1 MASLVIVQKTIELR
15 QLLLGVKYKYMSK
28 QNFTEQTKSIFPWLI
43 MILMSSVTFVGI
55 LSELMPSGVLPLMM
69 ADLNISEVQTGNL
82 VGYYAIASA
91 IFAIPLISMTMQFNR
106 KYLLMILLGGFAIS
120 NIIAGLVYDYTTIII
135 LRVIGGI
142 CAGVMW
148 PMIAAYG
155 MRLVDEKDHGKAIA
169 VIMAGTTLGISIG
182 MPIMTS
188 IGNDYGWRTEFIGLG
203 VFIIGIALVSFFA
216 LPSIPGEKL
225 TKSSSPFALLK
236 IPAVLIV
243 LLLTLLGVVAHY
255 GVYVYITSLVDEI
268 QLVGGVESAL
278 LFFGIGSLISVL
290 LAIKYTDKHLRLL
303 TISMF
308 ALLIISMVI
317 FLMFGRTTGM
327 GYFAFFLWGLS
338 FGPLVTLLQAAVSRQ
353 VDTAKDVATSVQSS
367 VFNLSIMIASS
378 AAGLLLGMYSPMSLI
393 YLAIALAIPGL
404 IISFFTKKALS

>member
-1 MASLVIVQKTIELR
+1 M
-15 QLLLGVKYKYMSK
+15 
-28 QNFTEQTKSIFPWLI
+28 TEQVKRMFPWLI
-43 MILMSSVTFVGI
+43 MMLMSSVTFVGI

-69 ADLNISEVQTGNL
+69 DDLNISEVQAGNL

-91 IFAIPLISMTMQFNR
+91 IFAIPLIAMTMQVNR
-106 KYLLMILLGGFAIS
+106 KYLLLILLSGFAVS
-120 NIIAGLVYDYTTIII
+120 NIVAGLVHDYSIVIA

-155 MRLVDEKDHGKAIA
+155 MRLTDKQHHGKAIA
-169 VIMAGTTLGISIG
+169 VIMAGNTLGISIG

-188 IGNDYGWRTEFIGLG
+188 IGYDYGWRAEFIGLG
-203 VFIIGIALVSFFA
+203 GFILLIGLISLIA
-216 LPSIPGEKL
+216 LPSTPGEKL

-268 QLVGGVESAL
+268 NLAGGIESAL
-278 LFFGIGSLISVL
+278 FIFGVGSLISVL
-290 LAIKYTDKHLRLL
+290 LAIKLTDKYLREL
-303 TISMF
+303 TIAMF
-308 ALLIISMVI
+308 ALLIVSMVVI
-317 FLMFGRTTGM
+317 LMLGKTFGM
-327 GYFAFFLWGLS
+327 AHVAFFMWGLS

-353 VDTAKDVATSVQSS
+353 VSKAKDVATSVQSS

-378 AAGLLLGMYSPMSLI
+378 AAGILLGIYSPMSLV
-393 YLAIALAIPGL
+393 YFAIALAIPGL
-404 IISFFTKKALS
+404 VISIFSKKALA

>member
-1 MASLVIVQKTIELR
+1 
-15 QLLLGVKYKYMSK
+15 MSK
-28 QNFTEQTKSIFPWLI
+28 QTLTAQTKSVFPWLI

-69 ADLNISEVQTGNL
+69 ADLNINEVQTGNL

-106 KYLLMILLGGFAIS
+106 KMLLMILLGGFAVS
-120 NIIAGLVYDYTTIII
+120 NILAGLVHDYMLIIV
-135 LRVIGGI
+135 LRVVGGI

-155 MRLVDEKDHGKAIA
+155 MRLVDEKHHGKAIA

-203 VFIIGIALVSFFA
+203 VVIIAIAIVSFFA

-236 IPAVLIV
+236 IPEVLIV
-243 LLLTLLGVVAHY
+243 LLLTLLGVIAHY

-268 QLVGGVESAL
+268 QLSGGVESAL
-278 LFFGIGSLISVL
+278 LYFGIGSLISVL
-290 LAIKYTDKHLRLL
+290 LAIKYTDKYLRLL
-303 TISMF
+303 TIAMF
-308 ALLIISMVI
+308 GLLIISMSV
-317 FLMFGRTTGM
+317 FLFFGGTTGM
-327 GYFAFFLWGLS
+327 GHFAFFLWGLS

-353 VDTAKDVATSVQSS
+353 VETAKDVATSVQSS

-378 AAGLLLGMYSPMSLI
+378 VAGLLLGIYSPMSLV
-393 YLAIALAIPGL
+393 YLAIGLSVPGI
-404 IISFFTKKALS
+404 IISVFARKALG

>member
-1 MASLVIVQKTIELR
+1 MNTQPISEKAR
-15 QLLLGVKYKYMSK
+15 
-28 QNFTEQTKSIFPWLI
+28 KSFPWLM

-69 ADLNISEVQTGNL
+69 DDLNINEVQTGNL

-91 IFAIPLISMTMQFNR
+91 IFAIPLISLTMQFNR
-106 KYLLMILLGGFAIS
+106 KYLLLILLGGFAVS
-120 NIIAGLVYDYTTIII
+120 NVIAGLVHDYTIII
-135 LRVIGGI
+135 ALRVIGGI

-188 IGNDYGWRTEFIGLG
+188 IGNEYGWRNEFMGLGAFIFAIGL
-203 VFIIGIALVSFFA
+203 ISFFI
-216 LPSIPGEKL
+216 LPSTPGEKL
-225 TKSSSPFALLK
+225 TKNSSPFALLK
-236 IPAVLIV
+236 IPEVLLI
-243 LLLTLLGVVAHY
+243 LLLTLLGVIAHY
-255 GVYVYITSLVDEI
+255 GVYVYITSLVEEL
-268 QLVGGVESAL
+268 QLAGGVESAL

-290 LAIKYTDKHLRLL
+290 LAIKYTDNHLRLL
-303 TISMF
+303 TILMF
-308 ALLIISMVI
+308 AFIIISMVI
-317 FLMFGRTTGM
+317 FLLFGGTKGM
-327 GYFAFFLWGLS
+327 GHFGFFLWGIS

-353 VDTAKDVATSVQSS
+353 VETAKDVATSVQSS

-378 AAGLLLGMYSPMSLI
+378 AGGLLLGMYSPMSLVF
-393 YLAIALAIPGL
+393 LAIALSVPGMV
-404 IISFFTKKALS
+404 IAYFSKKALG

>member
-1 MASLVIVQKTIELR
+1 MATQNLT
-15 QLLLGVKYKYMSK
+15 YKA
-28 QNFTEQTKSIFPWLI
+28 KSAFPWLI

-69 ADLNISEVQTGNL
+69 ADLNINEVQTGNL

-106 KYLLMILLGGFAIS
+106 KMLLMILLGGFAVS
-120 NIIAGLVYDYTTIII
+120 NILAGLVHDYMLIIV
-135 LRVIGGI
+135 LRVVGGI

-155 MRLVDEKDHGKAIA
+155 MRLVDEKHHGKSIA
-169 VIMAGTTLGISIG
+169 VIMAGTTLGISLG
-182 MPIMTS
+182 MPMMTS
-188 IGNDYGWRTEFIGLG
+188 IGNEFGWRTEFIGLG
-203 VFIIGIALVSFFA
+203 VVILAIAIVGFFA

-236 IPAVLIV
+236 IPEVLIV
-243 LLLTLLGVVAHY
+243 LLLTLLGVIAHY

-268 QLVGGVESAL
+268 QLSGGVESAL
-278 LFFGIGSLISVL
+278 LYFGIGSLISVL
-290 LAIKYTDKHLRLL
+290 LAIKYTDKYLRLL
-303 TISMF
+303 TVAMF
-308 ALLIISMVI
+308 GLLIISMSV
-317 FLMFGRTTGM
+317 FLLFGGTSGL
-327 GYFAFFLWGLS
+327 GHFAFFLWGLS

-353 VDTAKDVATSVQSS
+353 VETAKDVATSVQSS

-378 AAGLLLGMYSPMSLI
+378 VAGLLLGIYSPMSLV
-393 YLAIALAIPGL
+393 YLAIGLSIPGM
-404 IISFFTKKALS
+404 IISIFARKALG

>member
-1 MASLVIVQKTIELR
+1 MTEEYSIE
-15 QLLLGVKYKYMSK
+15 KA
-28 QNFTEQTKSIFPWLI
+28 KSVFPWLI

-69 ADLNISEVQTGNL
+69 DDLNISEVQTGNL

-106 KYLLMILLGGFAIS
+106 KYLLLILLGGFAVS
-120 NIIAGLVYDYTTIII
+120 NIIAGLVHDYTVIIV

-155 MRLVDEKDHGKAIA
+155 MRLVPEKDHGKAIA
-169 VIMAGTTLGISIG
+169 VVMAGTTLGISIG

-188 IGNDYGWRTEFIGLG
+188 IGNTHGWRTEFIGLG
-203 VFIIGIALVSFFA
+203 GIIFAIALVSMFV
-216 LPSIPGEKL
+216 LPSAPGEKL

-236 IPAVLIV
+236 IPAVLII
-243 LLLTLLGVVAHY
+243 LLLTLLGVIAHY

-268 QLVGGVESAL
+268 QLAGGVESAL

-303 TISMF
+303 TVLMF
-308 ALLIISMVI
+308 VLLIVSMVF
-317 FLMFGRTTGM
+317 FLLFGGTKGM
-327 GYFAFFLWGLS
+327 GHFAFFLWGLS
-338 FGPLVTLLQAAVSRQ
+338 FGPLVTLLQAGVSRQ
-353 VDTAKDVATSVQSS
+353 VETAKDVATSVQSS
-367 VFNLSIMIASS
+367 VFNLSIMIASTV
-378 AAGLLLGMYSPMSLI
+378 AGLLLGIYSPMSLV
-393 YLAIALAIPGL
+393 YLAIALAIPGM
-404 IISFFTKKALS
+404 IISYFSKKTLG

>member
-1 MASLVIVQKTIELR
+1 
-15 QLLLGVKYKYMSK
+15 MSK
-28 QNFTEQTKSIFPWLI
+28 QNLVEQTKSVFPWLI

-106 KYLLMILLGGFAIS
+106 KYLLLILLGGFAIS
-120 NIIAGLVYDYTTIII
+120 NIIAGLVYDYTIII
-135 LRVIGGI
+135 VLRVIGGI

-155 MRLVDEKDHGKAIA
+155 MRLVDEQHHGKAIA
-169 VIMAGTTLGISIG
+169 VIMAGTTLGISLG
-182 MPIMTS
+182 MPIMTA
-188 IGNDYGWRTEFIGLG
+188 IGNKYGWRTEFIVLGGVIILIGL
-203 VFIIGIALVSFFA
+203 ISFFA

-225 TKSSSPFALLK
+225 TRSSSPFALLK

-243 LLLTLLGVVAHY
+243 LLLTLLGVIAHY

-268 QLVGGVESAL
+268 QLAGGVESAL

-303 TISMF
+303 TIAMF

-327 GYFAFFLWGLS
+327 GHFAFFLWGLS

-353 VDTAKDVATSVQSS
+353 VDKAKDVATSVQSS
-367 VFNLSIMIASS
+367 VFNLAIMVATTV
-378 AAGLLLGMYSPMSLI
+378 AGVLLGIYSPMGLI
-393 YLAIALAIPGL
+393 YFAIALSIPGM
-404 IISFFTKKALS
+404 IISFFSKKSLG

>member
-1 MASLVIVQKTIELR
+1 
-15 QLLLGVKYKYMSK
+15 MSQ
-28 QNFTEQTKSIFPWLI
+28 QNFTEQAKSVFPWLI

-69 ADLNISEVQTGNL
+69 ADLNINEVQTGNL

-120 NIIAGLVYDYTTIII
+120 NIIAGLVYDYTIII
-135 LRVIGGI
+135 VLRVIGGI

-155 MRLVDEKDHGKAIA
+155 MRLVDENNHGKAIA
-169 VIMAGTTLGISIG
+169 VIMAGTTLGISVG

-188 IGNDYGWRTEFIGLG
+188 IGNDYGWRTELIGLG
-203 VFIIGIALVSFFA
+203 GFIILIGLISFFA
-216 LPSIPGEKL
+216 LPSISGEKL

-236 IPAVLIV
+236 IPAVLLV
-243 LLLTLLGVVAHY
+243 LLLTLLGVIAHY

-268 QLVGGVESAL
+268 QLAGGVESAL

-290 LAIKYTDKHLRLL
+290 LAVKYTDKHLRLL
-303 TISMF
+303 TILMF

-317 FLMFGRTTGM
+317 FIWYGGTKGM
-327 GYFAFFLWGLS
+327 GHFAFFLWGLS

-353 VDTAKDVATSVQSS
+353 VETAKDVATSLQSS

-378 AAGLLLGMYSPMSLI
+378 VAGLLLGIYSPMSLV
-393 YLAIALAIPGL
+393 YFAIALSIPGI
-404 IISFFTKKALS
+404 IISYFSKKTLS

>member
-1 MASLVIVQKTIELR
+1 MEK
-15 QLLLGVKYKYMSK
+15 
-28 QNFTEQTKSIFPWLI
+28 TKSAFPWLI

-91 IFAIPLISMTMQFNR
+91 IFAIPLISLTMQFNR
-106 KYLLMILLGGFAIS
+106 KYLLLILLGGFAVS
-120 NIIAGLVYDYTTIII
+120 NILAGLVHDYTIII
-135 LRVIGGI
+135 VLRVIGGI

-182 MPIMTS
+182 MPIMTA

-203 VFIIGIALVSFFA
+203 GVIIGIALISFFA
-216 LPSIPGEKL
+216 LPSMPGEKL

-236 IPAVLIV
+236 IPAVLLV
-243 LLLTLLGVVAHY
+243 LLLTLLGVIAHY

-268 QLVGGVESAL
+268 QLAGGIESAL

-290 LAIKYTDKHLRLL
+290 LAIKYTDKYLRLL
-303 TISMF
+303 TILMF
-308 ALLIISMVI
+308 ALIIVSMLIFI
-317 FLMFGRTTGM
+317 MFGGTTGM
-327 GYFAFFLWGLS
+327 GHFAFFLWGVS

-353 VDTAKDVATSVQSS
+353 VETAKDVATSVQSS

-378 AAGLLLGMYSPMSLI
+378 VAGLLLGIYSPMSLV
-393 YLAIALAIPGL
+393 YFAIALSIPGI
-404 IISFFTKKALS
+404 IISFLSKKTLS

>member
-1 MASLVIVQKTIELR
+1 
-15 QLLLGVKYKYMSK
+15 MSK
-28 QNFTEQTKSIFPWLI
+28 HNIAERAKGAFPWLI

-91 IFAIPLISMTMQFNR
+91 IFAIPLISLTMQFNR

-120 NIIAGLVYDYTTIII
+120 NIIAGLVHDYTIII
-135 LRVIGGI
+135 VLRIIGGI

-155 MRLVDEKDHGKAIA
+155 MRLVDKNYHGKAIA
-169 VIMAGTTLGISIG
+169 VIMAGTTLGSSIG

-188 IGNDYGWRTEFIGLG
+188 IGNNYGWRTEFIGLG
-203 VFIIGIALVSFFA
+203 GVIILIAIISFFA
-216 LPSIPGEKL
+216 MPSISGEKL

-236 IPAVLIV
+236 IPEVLIV
-243 LLLTLLGVVAHY
+243 LLLTLLGVIAHY
-255 GVYVYITSLVDEI
+255 GVYVYITSLVEEI
-268 QLVGGVESAL
+268 QLAGGVEMAL

-290 LAIKYTDKHLRLL
+290 LAIKYTDRHLRLL
-303 TISMF
+303 TIAMF
-308 ALLIISMVI
+308 ALVIVSMVI
-317 FLMFGRTTGM
+317 FIMFGRTTVM
-327 GYFAFFLWGLS
+327 GYFAFFLWGVS

-353 VDTAKDVATSVQSS
+353 VETAKDVATSVQSS

-378 AAGLLLGMYSPMSLI
+378 TAGLLLGLYSPMSLI
-393 YLAIALAIPGL
+393 YLAIALSIPGI
-404 IISFFTKKALS
+404 IISFFAKKALR

>member
-1 MASLVIVQKTIELR
+1 
-15 QLLLGVKYKYMSK
+15 MSK
-28 QNFTEQTKSIFPWLI
+28 QTFTKQTKSAFPWLI

-69 ADLNISEVQTGNL
+69 ADLNINEVQTGNL

-106 KYLLMILLGGFAIS
+106 KMLLMILLGGFAVS
-120 NIIAGLVYDYTTIII
+120 NILAGLVHDYMLIIV
-135 LRVIGGI
+135 LRVVGGI

-155 MRLVDEKDHGKAIA
+155 MRLVDEKHHGKAIA
-169 VIMAGTTLGISIG
+169 VIMAGTTLGISLG
-182 MPIMTS
+182 MPMMTS
-188 IGNDYGWRTEFIGLG
+188 IGNEYGWRTEFIGLG
-203 VFIIGIALVSFFA
+203 VLILAIAIIGFFA

-236 IPAVLIV
+236 IPEVLIV
-243 LLLTLLGVVAHY
+243 LLLTLLGVIAHY

-268 QLVGGVESAL
+268 QLSGGVESAL
-278 LFFGIGSLISVL
+278 LYFGIGSLISVL
-290 LAIKYTDKHLRLL
+290 LAIKYTDKYLRLL
-303 TISMF
+303 TIAMF
-308 ALLIISMVI
+308 GLLIISMSV
-317 FLMFGRTTGM
+317 FLLFGGTSGL
-327 GYFAFFLWGLS
+327 GHFAFFLWGLS

-353 VDTAKDVATSVQSS
+353 VETAKDVATSVQSS

-378 AAGLLLGMYSPMSLI
+378 VAGLLLGVYSPMSLV
-393 YLAIALAIPGL
+393 YLAIGLSVPGM
-404 IISFFTKKALS
+404 IISIFAKKSLG

>member
-1 MASLVIVQKTIELR
+1 MNDQNTS
-15 QLLLGVKYKYMSK
+15 VKSK
-28 QNFTEQTKSIFPWLI
+28 NIFPWLI

-69 ADLNISEVQTGNL
+69 DDLNISEVQTGNL

-106 KYLLMILLGGFAIS
+106 RYLLMILLGGFAIS
-120 NIIAGLVYDYTTIII
+120 NIIAGLVYDYTIIII

-155 MRLVDEKDHGKAIA
+155 MRLVDEQHHGKAIA
-169 VIMAGTTLGISIG
+169 VIMAGTTLGISLG
-182 MPIMTS
+182 MPVMTS

-203 VFIIGIALVSFFA
+203 AVIIVIAIISFFA
-216 LPSIPGEKL
+216 LPSTPGEKL
-225 TKSSSPFALLK
+225 TKSSSPYALLK

-243 LLLTLLGVVAHY
+243 LLLTLLGVMAHY
-255 GVYVYITSLVDEI
+255 GVYVYITSLVEEI
-268 QLVGGVESAL
+268 QLAGGVESAL

-290 LAIKYTDKHLRLL
+290 LAIKFTDKHLRLL
-303 TISMF
+303 TIAMF
-308 ALLIISMVI
+308 ALLIISMSI
-317 FLMFGRTTGM
+317 FLFIGRTSGI
-327 GYFAFFLWGLS
+327 GHFAFFLWGLS

-353 VDTAKDVATSVQSS
+353 VESAKDVATSVQSS

-378 AAGLLLGMYSPMSLI
+378 VGGILLGIYSPLSLI
-393 YLAIALAIPGL
+393 YLAIALSVPGM
-404 IISFFTKKALS
+404 IISIFSKRTLC

>member
-1 MASLVIVQKTIELR
+1 MSVTNST
-15 QLLLGVKYKYMSK
+15 VKAKDV
-28 QNFTEQTKSIFPWLI
+28 FPWLI

-69 ADLNISEVQTGNL
+69 ADLHINEVQTGNL

-91 IFAIPLISMTMQFNR
+91 IFAIPLISLTMQYNR
-106 KYLLMILLGGFAIS
+106 KMLLMILLGGFAVS
-120 NIIAGLVYDYTTIII
+120 NIAAGFMHNYMIII
-135 LRVIGGI
+135 VLRVIGGI

-155 MRLVDEKDHGKAIA
+155 MRLVDEKHHGKAIA
-169 VIMAGTTLGISIG
+169 VIMAGTTLGISLG

-188 IGNDYGWRTEFIGLG
+188 IGNSYGWRTEFIGLG
-203 VFIIGIALVSFFA
+203 VVIILIAIISYFA
-216 LPSIPGEKL
+216 LPSMPGERL

-243 LLLTLLGVVAHY
+243 LLLTLLGVIAHY

-268 QLVGGVESAL
+268 QLSGGVERAL
-278 LFFGIGSLISVL
+278 LYFGIGSLISVL
-290 LAIKYTDKHLRLL
+290 LAIKYTDKYLRLL
-303 TISMF
+303 TVAMF
-308 ALLIISMVI
+308 ALLIISMSL
-317 FLMFGRTTGM
+317 FLFSSESSWIGH
-327 GYFAFFLWGLS
+327 FAFFLWGLS

-353 VDTAKDVATSVQSS
+353 VESAKDVATSVQSS

-378 AAGLLLGMYSPMSLI
+378 VAGLLLGIYSPMSLV
-393 YLAIALAIPGL
+393 YLAIGLSIPGL
-404 IISFFTKKALS
+404 IISIISKKALGPQL

>member
-1 MASLVIVQKTIELR
+1 MVE
-15 QLLLGVKYKYMSK
+15 
-28 QNFTEQTKSIFPWLI
+28 QNTKVRDKNIFPWLI

-91 IFAIPLISMTMQFNR
+91 IFAIPLISLTMQFNR
-106 KYLLMILLGGFAIS
+106 KYLLLILLGGFAIS
-120 NIIAGLVYDYTTIII
+120 NIIAGLVHNYTIII
-135 LRVIGGI
+135 VLRVIGGI

-155 MRLVDEKDHGKAIA
+155 MRLVDEKHHGKAIA

-188 IGNDYGWRTEFIGLG
+188 IGNDFGWRTEFIGLG
-203 VFIIGIALVSFFA
+203 GVIIVIAIISFFA

-243 LLLTLLGVVAHY
+243 LLLTLLGVIAHY
-255 GVYVYITSLVDEI
+255 GVYVYITSLVEEI
-268 QLVGGVESAL
+268 QLSGGVESAL

-303 TISMF
+303 TIAMF
-308 ALLIISMVI
+308 ALLIISMGV
-317 FLMFGRTTGM
+317 FLMFGGATGM
-327 GYFAFFLWGLS
+327 GHFAFFLWGLS

-353 VDTAKDVATSVQSS
+353 VETAKDVATSVQSS

-378 AAGLLLGMYSPMSLI
+378 VAGLLLGIYSPMSLV
-393 YLAIALAIPGL
+393 YFAIALAIPGI
-404 IISFFTKKALS
+404 IISLFAKKALS